1 MMTGL
6 NMNDERCE
14 ALFASA
20 LQRSDL
26 LTAEAVAKAIS
37 ETISAFGS
45 TGCASRMAQE
55 FGDHPEAAIE
65 RMRWARQILGEVPTG
80 PAAPTTATSM
90 GCAA

>member
-1 MMTGL
+1 MNRL

-26 LTAEAVAKAIS
+26 LTAEAVALAIS
-37 ETISAFGS
+37 ETIRALGS

-65 RMRWARQILGEVPTG
+65 RMRWARQILTDMLESAPTPAVAA
-80 PAAPTTATSM
+80 PAA
-90 GCAA
+90 